1 MSVPR
6 LSEVIAALDALW
18 PPERAEGWDAVGTV
32 CGEPDAEVRRVLF
45 AVDPV
50 QEIADEAVKL
60 GADLIVT
67 HHPLYLR
74 GTTTVAAYHFKGRV
88 VHTLIKHDIALH
100 VAHTNADTADPGV
113 SDALAG
119 ALDIRV
125 VRPLVPDATDP
136 SGRRGLGRICELD
149 HPMTLGEFAARA
161 AARLPATAQGIR
173 VMRRHRSPGED
184 RRGQRRLGRRPLR
197 RRTGVGSRCLPH
209 RRPAPPPGV
218 GGDPAR
224 VCGPDRRRPLGHRVA
239 LVRAGRRTARRDFR
253 PSRLGPAGPRLEDGH
268 RPLVIPP
275 LFWSPQLNAAPADQI
290 RLLDVQA
297 LDVRLSQLAHKR
309 KSLPEHAEIDSLN
322 KDLAQ
327 LRDLL
332 VAAQTEESDT
342 AREQTKAEQDV
353 DQVRQRA
360 ARDQQRLDSGAV
372 SSPKDLESLQREIV
386 SSPSARATWR
396 TWSWRSWSAVSP
408 PRSAR
413 PS

>member
-1 MSVPR
+1 MPR

-50 QEIADEAVKL
+50 QEIADEAVRL

-74 GTTTVAAYHFKGRV
+74 GTTTVAAGHFKGRV

-125 VRPLVPDATDP
+125 VGPLVPDATDP

-173 VMRRHRSPGED
+173 VAGDTEALVKTVAVSGGSGDGLFDAVRASGADVLLTADLRHHPVSEAT
-184 RRGQRRLGRRPLR
+184 Q
-197 RRTGVGSRCLPH
+197 H
-209 RRPAPPPGV
+209 A
-218 GGDPAR
+218 
-224 VCGPDRRRPLGHRVA
+224 PLG
-239 LVRAGRRTARRDFR
+239 LID
-253 PSRLGPAGPRLEDGH
+253 
-268 RPLVIPP
+268 
-275 LFWSPQLNAAPADQI
+275 AAHWATEWPWCE
-290 RLLDVQA
+290 QA
-297 LDVRLSQLAHKR
+297 A
-309 KSLPEHAEIDSLN
+309 
-322 KDLAQ
+322 AQ
-327 LRDLL
+327 LDEISDRHGWDLR
-332 VAAQTEESDT
+332 VHVSKTVTDPWSSHHS
-342 AREQTKAEQDV
+342 
-353 DQVRQRA
+353 
-360 ARDQQRLDSGAV
+360 SGA
-372 SSPKDLESLQREIV
+372 PN
-386 SSPSARATWR
+386 
-396 TWSWRSWSAVSP
+396 
-408 PRSAR
+408 
-413 PS
+413 